1 MNPRAKASQIYLARL
16 PRHLREKVGKRTPPQ
31 ELTSANVNP
40 YVRFNNL
47 YESLEEENLEEER
60 GILFDEALDV
70 AAAQAWLNRAYQTV
84 LNRSTSIPNLAEKD
98 EYTKLAT
105 VLQAAIPI
113 NNATEESVEQ
123 NLSILRQQIVVGEQ
137 DSETLRKL
145 KSHLIS
151 SISEVLAPTEQP
163 TSPEGVATAPE
174 GGAPGEEGMP
184 PGEEANPNPALAGA
198 GAATPSPIPGGGGKP
213 LR

>member
-1 MNPRAKASQIYLARL
+1 
-16 PRHLREKVGKRTPPQ
+16 
-31 ELTSANVNP
+31 
-40 YVRFNNL
+40 VRFNSLLEN
-47 YESLEEENLEEER
+47 LEEAPLEEER
-60 GILFDEALDV
+60 GIIFDEALDV

-84 LNRSTSIPNLAEKD
+84 LNRSTAIPNLAEKE

-105 VLQAAIPI
+105 VIQAAIPI

-123 NLSILRQQIVVGEQ
+123 NLSILRQQIVVGEA

-163 TSPEGVATAPE
+163 TSPEGVAAAPPGGGAPEEAPPE
-174 GGAPGEEGMP
+174 GGV
-184 PGEEANPNPALAGA
+184 NTNPALGGGGTARPNPNL
-198 GAATPSPIPGGGGKP
+198 AAGGKP
-213 LR
+213 LG

>member
-1 MNPRAKASQIYLARL
+1 MNSRAKASQIYLARL
-16 PRHLREKVGKRTPPQ
+16 PRHLREKVGKPTPPQ
-31 ELTSANVNP
+31 ELSSENTNS
-40 YVRFNNL
+40 YVRFHAL
-47 YESLEEENLEEER
+47 YEGLEEEPLEEER
-60 GILFDEALDV
+60 GIIFDEALDV

-84 LNRSTSIPNLAEKD
+84 LNRSISIPNLAEKE

-105 VLQAAIPI
+105 VIQAAIPI
-113 NNATEESVEQ
+113 NSATEESVEQ
-123 NLSILRQQIVVGEQ
+123 NLSILRQQIIVGET

-163 TSPEGVATAPE
+163 TSPEGVGATPPGE
-174 GGAPGEEGMP
+174 GAPGEEGLPM
-184 PGEEANPNPALAGA
+184 EEPTANPALAGA
-198 GAATPSPIPGGGGKP
+198 GTANPNPPGGPGKP

>member
-1 MNPRAKASQIYLARL
+1 MNMNPRDKAWQVYLAKL
-16 PRHLREKVGKRTPPQ
+16 PRHLQAKVGKRTPPQ
-31 ELTSANVNP
+31 ELSSANANA
-40 YVRFNNL
+40 YARFNAL
-47 YESLEEENLEEER
+47 LENLEEEKS
-60 GILFDEALDV
+60 IIFDEALDV

-84 LNRSTSIPNLAEKD
+84 LNRSTQIPNLAEKD

-123 NLSILRQQIVVGEQ
+123 NLSILRQQIVIGET

-163 TSPEGVATAPE
+163 TSPQGVAAPPE
-174 GGAPGEEGMP
+174 GAAPP
-184 PGEEANPNPALAGA
+184 EEAPPEEINPNPALAGA
-198 GAATPSPIPGGGGKP
+198 GTANPNPITGGKP
-213 LR
+213 PR

>member
-16 PRHLREKVGKRTPPQ
+16 PRHLREKVGKRIPPQ
-31 ELTSANVNP
+31 ELDSAAANS
-40 YVRFNNL
+40 YTRFNAL
-47 YESLEEENLEEER
+47 YESLGEENLEEER
-60 GILFDEALDV
+60 GIIFDEALDV

-84 LNRSTSIPNLAEKD
+84 LNRSISIPNLAEKE

-105 VLQAAIPI
+105 VIQAAIPI

-123 NLSILRQQIVVGEQ
+123 NLSILRQQIVVGDE

-145 KSHLIS
+145 KSHLVS

-163 TSPEGVATAPE
+163 TSPEGVGATPPGE
-174 GGAPGEEGMP
+174 GAPGEEGLPM
-184 PGEEANPNPALAGA
+184 EEPTANPALAGA
-198 GAATPSPIPGGGGKP
+198 GTANPNPPGGPGKP

>member
-1 MNPRAKASQIYLARL
+1 MNPRDKGWQIYLARL
-16 PRHLREKVGKRTPPQ
+16 PRHLRDKAGKATPPQ
-31 ELTSANVNP
+31 ELSSANANA
-40 YVRFNNL
+40 YARFNVL
-47 YESLEEENLEEER
+47 LENLEEEKS
-60 GILFDEALDV
+60 IIFDEALDV

-84 LNRSTSIPNLAEKD
+84 LNRSTQIPNLAEKD

-123 NLSILRQQIVVGEQ
+123 NLSILRQQIVIGEQ

-151 SISEVLAPTEQP
+151 SISEVLTPTEQP
-163 TSPEGVATAPE
+163 TSPQGVAAPPE
-174 GGAPGEEGMP
+174 GAAPP
-184 PGEEANPNPALAGA
+184 EEAPPEEINPNPALAGA
-198 GAATPSPIPGGGGKP
+198 GTTNPNPITGGKP
-213 LR
+213 PR

>member
-16 PRHLREKVGKRTPPQ
+16 PRHLRAKVGKSLPVQ
-31 ELTSANVNP
+31 ELTSANTNP
-40 YVRFNNL
+40 YTRFNAL
-47 YESLEEENLEEER
+47 YEGLEEEKGL
-60 GILFDEALDV
+60 IFDEALDV

-84 LNRSTSIPNLAEKD
+84 LNRSTSIPNLAEKE

-105 VLQAAIPI
+105 VIQAAIPI

-123 NLSILRQQIVVGEQ
+123 NLSILRQQVVVGDQ

-145 KSHLIS
+145 KSHLVS

-163 TSPEGVATAPE
+163 TSPEGVATGAPGE
-174 GGAPGEEGMP
+174 GAPGEEELP
-184 PGEEANPNPALAGA
+184 PEGEPNADPALAGGGTANPNP
-198 GAATPSPIPGGGGKP
+198 PPGGKP
-213 LR
+213 PR

>member
-1 MNPRAKASQIYLARL
+1 LV
-16 PRHLREKVGKRTPPQ
+16 EG
-31 ELTSANVNP
+31 
-40 YVRFNNL
+40 
-47 YESLEEENLEEER
+47 LEEGDLEEER
-60 GILFDEALDV
+60 GIIFDEALDV

-123 NLSILRQQIVVGEQ
+123 NLSILRQQIVIGET

-163 TSPEGVATAPE
+163 TSPEGVAAPPE
-174 GGAPGEEGMP
+174 GAAPGEEAP
-184 PGEEANPNPALAGA
+184 PGEINPNPALGGA
-198 GAATPSPIPGGGGKP
+198 GTVNPEPNLAAGSKP
-213 LR
+213 PR

>member
-1 MNPRAKASQIYLARL
+1 MNPRAKASLIYLARL
-16 PRHLREKVGKRTPPQ
+16 PRHLHAKAGKAIPPQ
-31 ELTSANVNP
+31 ELGSANANA
-40 YVRFNNL
+40 YARFNTL
-47 YESLEEENLEEER
+47 LEGLEEEDLGEER
-60 GILFDEALDV
+60 SIIFDEALDV

-84 LNRSTSIPNLAEKD
+84 LNRSTSIPNLAEKE

-105 VLQAAIPI
+105 VIQAAIPV
-113 NNATEESVEQ
+113 NAATEESVEQ

-137 DSETLRKL
+137 DSESLRKL

-163 TSPEGVATAPE
+163 TSPEGVATPPE
-174 GGAPGEEGMP
+174 GGAPPEGEV
-184 PGEEANPNPALAGA
+184 NPNPALGGGGTANPEPNL
-198 GAATPSPIPGGGGKP
+198 AAGGKP

>member
-1 MNPRAKASQIYLARL
+1 MNPRDKTWQIYLARL
-16 PRHLREKVGKRTPPQ
+16 PRHLRAKAGKSLPPQ
-31 ELTSANVNP
+31 ELSSANTNS
-40 YVRFNNL
+40 YTRFNAL
-47 YESLEEENLEEER
+47 LEGLEEER
-60 GILFDEALDV
+60 GIIFDEALDV

-84 LNRSTSIPNLAEKD
+84 LNRSTAIPNLAEKE

-123 NLSILRQQIVVGEQ
+123 NLSILRQQIVVGET
-137 DSETLRKL
+137 DSEALRKL

-163 TSPEGVATAPE
+163 TSPEGVAAPPE
-174 GGAPGEEGMP
+174 GAAPPEEGP
-184 PGEEANPNPALAGA
+184 PGEINPNPALGGA
-198 GAATPSPIPGGGGKP
+198 GTANPEPNLAAGGKP
-213 LR
+213 PR

>member
-16 PRHLREKVGKRTPPQ
+16 PRHLREKVGKKQPPQ
-31 ELTSANVNP
+31 ELSSANINP
-40 YVRFNNL
+40 YVRFNSL
-47 YESLEEENLEEER
+47 LEGLEEEKPLEEER
-60 GILFDEALDV
+60 GILVDEALDV

-84 LNRSTSIPNLAEKD
+84 LNRSTSIPNLAEKE

-105 VLQAAIPI
+105 VIQAAIPI

-123 NLSILRQQIVVGEQ
+123 NLSILRQQIVVGEE

-151 SISEVLAPTEQP
+151 SISEVLTPTEQP
-163 TSPEGVATAPE
+163 TSPEGVGAT
-174 GGAPGEEGMP
+174 P
-184 PGEEANPNPALAGA
+184 PGEEAPGEAPPEELNPNPELGGAGTTNPNALAGA
-198 GAATPSPIPGGGGKP
+198 GKP
-213 LR
+213 PR